1 MSLDENSV
9 KNQLTDLFGKTD
21 NLKER
26 MSAVEVLIKQNQD
39 LIKAVNGSSK
49 KMEAWVEHANTVLY
63 GNDKLGI
70 DGLVSR
76 NKCQEK
82 KLSKH
87 ELIIVKVGI
96 TLTVL
101 VVLLKHLGI
110 LDKIL

>member
-26 MSAVEVLIKQNQD
+26 MAAVEVLVKQNQE
-39 LIKAVNGSSK
+39 LIKAVNESSK
-49 KMEAWVEHANTVLY
+49 TMEGWVEHANTVLY
-63 GNDKLGI
+63 GNEKLGI
-70 DGLVSR
+70 DGLVTR
-76 NKCQEK
+76 NKCHDK

-87 ELIIVKVGI
+87 EMIIVKVGI

-101 VVLLKHLGI
+101 AVLLKHLGI
-110 LDKIL
+110 LDKLL